1 MNQPRTIGRDATA
14 DIVIDDPVFP
24 ERQARFERHGDKVLL
39 RDLGSPDG
47 CQVNGVTVR
56 DCWLHAGDQI
66 VFDGNQRFV
75 LEVPL
80 GAAPLYLPAV
90 VDEAAADENMPEQP
104 AVPVR
109 PRRWPWLLLSALLLG
124 ATISALLFGAR

>member
-1 MNQPRTIGRDATA
+1 M
-14 DIVIDDPVFP
+14 
-24 ERQARFERHGDKVLL
+24 
-39 RDLGSPDG
+39 
-47 CQVNGVTVR
+47 
-56 DCWLHAGDQI
+56 
-66 VFDGNQRFV
+66 FDGNQRFV

-90 VDEAAADENMPEQP
+90 VDEAAADESMPEQP